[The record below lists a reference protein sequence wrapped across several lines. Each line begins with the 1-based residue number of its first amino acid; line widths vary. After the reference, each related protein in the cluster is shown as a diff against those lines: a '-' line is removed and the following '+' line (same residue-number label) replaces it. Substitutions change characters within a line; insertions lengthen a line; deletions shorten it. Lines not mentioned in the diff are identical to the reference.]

1 MKNLQD
7 LKKGQTGVV
16 QKVHGSGPLKRR
28 FNDMGIIAGTTIEF
42 VKVAPLGDP
51 IQIKVKGVQMSIR
64 KKDAKDIE
72 IA

>member
-7 LKKGQTGVV
+7 LQKGQSGIVH
-16 QKVHGSGPLKRR
+16 KVHGSGPLKRR
-28 FNDMGIIAGTTIEF
+28 FHDMGIVAGTTIEF

-72 IA
+72 LV